1 MKFDPTTFLVALA
14 LASASPWCVLASA
27 EPAPQGDA
35 HAVRFQG
42 PYARLRGARD
52 LYAAITATQ
61 ANGTADEKGW
71 AGSALSTCVRVI
83 GSGINIDSKLPAE
96 EQQERRSAIEELQ
109 RRCEGA
115 ARLTRAES
123 DSLRDTL
130 FDAMRHS
137 DSELGRL
144 NSMGA
149 APDGLSYRPLTEA
162 EMSALSTA
170 LHDDDPIVRHAV
182 VGVIGGEIDAS
193 ALGRAYS
200 TAFLEAFEPPE
211 VRARFSELDGLVACV
226 YDGLCGHARS
236 QAEVDLSWRTPKDPL
251 QVRLRK
257 LYADADRR
265 RLSVREI
272 LELR

>member
-1 MKFDPTTFLVALA
+1 MKFDPPTFLIALA
-14 LASASPWCVLASA
+14 LASSAPWCALASA
-27 EPAPQGDA
+27 APPAQADA
-35 HAVRFQG
+35 HAVRFLG
-42 PYARLRGARD
+42 PYAHLNDARD
-52 LYAAITATQ
+52 LYAAIAAAQ

-71 AGSALSTCVRVI
+71 AGRALSTCVRVI
-83 GSGINIDSKLPAE
+83 SNGINIDSKLPAG
-96 EQQERRSAIEELQ
+96 EQQERRAAIEELQ
-109 RRCEGA
+109 RRCSGA

-123 DSLRDTL
+123 DALRDAL

-162 EMSALSTA
+162 EMSALSKA

-182 VGVIGGEIDAS
+182 VGVISGEIDTS
-193 ALGRAYS
+193 PLGRAYA
-200 TAFLEAFEPPE
+200 TAFEEALEPPE
-211 VRARFSELDGLVACV
+211 VRARFSELDGLVACI

-236 QAEVDLSWRTPKDPL
+236 QAEVDLSWRTPTDPL

-257 LYADADRR
+257 LYAEADRR
-265 RLSVREI
+265 RLSVRDI
-272 LELR
+272 LELH